1 MVTHVRI
8 RPAPK
13 MRACR
18 RVEAARQICNK
29 GRKQEHRSAGGRA
42 SAPFLFQRPPE
53 TSAMS
58 CPWESS
64 AAPRARPLAASLV
77 NLKLRHQLLPTL
89 KVRHCLSGPQ
99 NSPPTITPIEAPT
112 PDELRKNIDDSS
124 ALEERSAPSD
134 ALWFAAALANSAKR
148 LDNVPNMV
156 GQVNPSCHRAP
167 PFPPLCR
174 VLKPEE
180 RCRSRSGLPV
190 PFGKRLHRVKDVPLA
205 TISSCAM
212 KRGQCRTGA
221 QSYRNLRGSSQ
232 SAPQSWSEFGQA
244 FQVSHWSFLQSLP
257 RLRS

>member
-13 MRACR
+13 KRACR

-42 SAPFLFQRPPE
+42 SAPFLSQRPPE

-99 NSPPTITPIEAPT
+99 NSPPTITSIEAPT

-156 GQVNPSCHRAP
+156 GQVRPTCHRAP
-167 PFPPLCR
+167 PFPSLCR
-174 VLKPEE
+174 VLMPEN
-180 RCRSRSGLPV
+180 RCHSQPALPL
-190 PFGKRLHRVKDVPLA
+190 PLGKRPHGVKEAPCIDILV
-205 TISSCAM
+205 CYVE
-212 KRGQCRTGA
+212 RT
-221 QSYRNLRGSSQ
+221 Q
-232 SAPQSWSEFGQA
+232 
-244 FQVSHWSFLQSLP
+244 
-257 RLRS
+257 